1 MVLFDSL
8 RPLHD
13 LLLTDSPDSIILRNL
28 NVFLCLTVIRTQ
40 CTTMQAKAIVG
51 DDRLPWREI
60 PQIPH
65 MKLTIHRGQREI
77 FDALG

>member
-1 MVLFDSL
+1 
-8 RPLHD
+8 
-13 LLLTDSPDSIILRNL
+13 
-28 NVFLCLTVIRTQ
+28 
-40 CTTMQAKAIVG
+40 MQAKAIVG
-51 DDRLPWREI
+51 DDRLHGGKI

>member
-1 MVLFDSL
+1 MFDSL

-28 NVFLCLTVIRTQ
+28 NVFLCLTVRQTQ

-51 DDRLPWREI
+51 DDRPPFRE
-60 PQIPH
+60 IPH